1 MGFIVRRFAVLC
13 VSAFFLIFAFHQLT
27 PGNELPPPTHI
38 ASTQITRPIKWKHVP
53 VRHTV
58 SSMMSLP
65 TGVPSE
71 IPKIQHEFG
80 VETEHNK
87 AQRLQRLAAVK
98 ETFVHSWEG
107 YKKHAWLQDEVTP
120 VSGGYKNG
128 YGGRGATLVDTL
140 DTLMIMG
147 LDDEFTSA
155 LKAVSKIDFSTS
167 ADATL
172 NLFETTIRYLGGLL
186 SAYDLGKTKH
196 HVLLDK
202 ATELGDML
210 YGAFDTP
217 NRLPITHWDWSKCV
231 FSSPSTTL
239 TKHFQCRYERGSRS
253 TLSSARS

>member
-1 MGFIVRRFAVLC
+1 MGFLVRRFAVLC
-13 VSAFFLIFAFHQLT
+13 VSAFLLVLAFRQLT
-27 PGNELPPPTHI
+27 SRDELPPPTYI
-38 ASTQITRPIKWKHVP
+38 ASTQINRPVKWKDSV

-58 SSMMSLP
+58 TSMMSLP

-80 VETEHNK
+80 VETEHTK

-98 ETFVHSWEG
+98 ETFIHSWDG

-120 VSGGYKNG
+120 VSGSYKNG

-140 DTLMIMG
+140 DTLIIMG
-147 LDDEFTSA
+147 LDNEFNSA

-186 SAYDLGKTKH
+186 SAYDLGKTKS

-202 ATELGDML
+202 AIELGDML

-217 NRLPITHWDWSKCV
+217 NRMPITHWDWSKYV
-231 FSSPSTTL
+231 TSVHSFIDDIANYRSSVPP
-239 TKHFQCRYERGSRS
+239 
-253 TLSSARS
+253 

>member
-1 MGFIVRRFAVLC
+1 MGFLVRRFAVLC
-13 VSAFFLIFAFHQLT
+13 VSAFLLTLAFRQLT
-27 PGNELPPPTHI
+27 LRDKFPPPTYI
-38 ASTQITRPIKWKHVP
+38 ASTQITRPVKWKDIP
-53 VRHTV
+53 IRHTV

-65 TGVPSE
+65 TGVPSD

-98 ETFVHSWEG
+98 ETFIHSWEG

-140 DTLMIMG
+140 DTLIIMG
-147 LDDEFTSA
+147 LDKEFSSA

-167 ADATL
+167 ADAIL

-231 FSSPSTTL
+231 SL
-239 TKHFQCRYERGSRS
+239 
-253 TLSSARS
+253 